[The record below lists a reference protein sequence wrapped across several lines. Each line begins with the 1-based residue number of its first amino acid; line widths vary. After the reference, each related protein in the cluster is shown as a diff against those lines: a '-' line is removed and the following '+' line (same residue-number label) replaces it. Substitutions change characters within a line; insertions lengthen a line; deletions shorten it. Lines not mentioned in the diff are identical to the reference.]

1 MSPGYITGN
10 FKFLDFRCRCRRCFD
25 NEDSP
30 ITNLKTV
37 RALQRARERFG
48 KPIIVTRG
56 VSCAE
61 HNAEIGGA
69 KDSRHLPEHADAF
82 DVLVTDSR
90 EAWLLVAAF
99 MAESLTVRVY
109 DDHIHCDDRPT
120 GPIFIASPE

>member
-1 MSPGYITGN
+1 MNGHVTEN
-10 FKFLDFRCRCRRCFD
+10 FKFSDFRCRCHKCID
-25 NEDSP
+25 NQESP
-30 ITNLKTV
+30 ITKMKTIA
-37 RALQRARERFG
+37 ALQRARDRFG

-56 VSCAE
+56 VSCKE

-69 KDSRHLPEHADAF
+69 PDSRHLPEHADAF

-109 DDHIHCDDRPT
+109 EDHIHCDDRPE
-120 GPIFIASPE
+120 GPFFIASPE